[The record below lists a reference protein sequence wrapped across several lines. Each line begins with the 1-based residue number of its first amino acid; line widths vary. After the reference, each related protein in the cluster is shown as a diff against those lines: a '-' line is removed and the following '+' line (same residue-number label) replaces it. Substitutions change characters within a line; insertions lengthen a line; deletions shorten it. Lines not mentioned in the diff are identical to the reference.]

1 MSSLLSPLSF
11 LLSRFIS
18 SSSSLSFLLFLSLHS
33 ALVFFSP
40 LSRLRSP
47 LSYLLFR
54 IPSLIS
60 FLSFPFPAPVSAFLS
75 DLFSFPSPFSP
86 LPFPFQSPFFPQAPR
101 TIYEHLGFLLAFFG
115 VALRRWSRV
124 SQDLFAQAFLQGAES
139 LQYARHTFAILICGS
154 SKYSQPEIEL
164 RSEACICVGRLQMS

>member
-1 MSSLLSPLSF
+1 MIRETRPFPLGVIGGGSSLLSPFSF

-18 SSSSLSFLLFLSLHS
+18 SSSSLSFPLFLSLHS

-47 LSYLLFR
+47 LSFLLFR
-54 IPSLIS
+54 ISSLIS

-86 LPFPFQSPFFPQAPR
+86 LPFPFQSPFFPQASR
-101 TIYEHLGFLLAFFG
+101 TIYETSWFLAGVFWRCVAAVVTCFAGLVCAGFFAGGGVLAICAPYFCDIN
-115 VALRRWSRV
+115 LR
-124 SQDLFAQAFLQGAES
+124 F
-139 LQYARHTFAILICGS
+139 
-154 SKYSQPEIEL
+154 
-164 RSEACICVGRLQMS
+164 